1 MAQVHWRGGEGG
13 KSRGGRNGRNKEGSR
28 EENEK
33 LDEWKYK
40 KLIGPNLV
48 NSSDLGE
55 KKKKK
60 KHVVI

>member
-1 MAQVHWRGGEGG
+1 MGVRKRG
-13 KSRGGRNGRNKEGSR
+13 GGRNERNKEGSR

-40 KLIGPNLV
+40 KIIGPNLV

-55 KKKKK
+55 KKKTTNNTL
-60 KHVVI
+60 